1 VREFLAPEASV
12 LPQPAPAIVFAPSHF
27 QKSCPESVHPG
38 ARVKIRP
45 SKTTVS
51 GGTLVEVVI
60 AIALL
65 ALVASG
71 VLGSFKYGFY
81 EMGVVREN
89 QRATQI
95 VLAKLETLRLYNW
108 DQVRSNGFIPTTF
121 TDVYDPQA
129 PVGNQGASYT
139 GFVTISNMP
148 SAFSSKSYYTN
159 MRACTVVV
167 SWNTGS
173 LSHRRSVTTYIA
185 KDGIQNYVY

>member
-1 VREFLAPEASV
+1 MKI
-12 LPQPAPAIVFAPSHF
+12 QPA
-27 QKSCPESVHPG
+27 KS
-38 ARVKIRP
+38 
-45 SKTTVS
+45 TVT

-71 VLGSFKYGFY
+71 VLGSFKYSFF
-81 EMGVVREN
+81 EMGIVREN

-108 DQVRSNGFIPTTF
+108 DQVRSNGFMPTTF
-121 TDVYDPQA
+121 SEVYDPQSA
-129 PVGNQGASYT
+129 SGNQGVTYT
-139 GFVTISNMP
+139 GFVSVSNMP
-148 SAFSSKSYYTN
+148 ATFSSKSYYTN

-167 SWNTGS
+167 TWQTGS

-185 KDGIQNYVY
+185 RDGIQNYVY